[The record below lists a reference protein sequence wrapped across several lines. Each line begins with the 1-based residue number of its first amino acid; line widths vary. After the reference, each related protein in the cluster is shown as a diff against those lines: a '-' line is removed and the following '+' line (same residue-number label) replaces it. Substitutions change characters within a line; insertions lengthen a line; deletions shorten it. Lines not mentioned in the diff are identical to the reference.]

1 MRHLIVVF
9 SLIILSFQANG
20 QLYMAQNGEVSFFS
34 KTPLEDIDALNKQVG
49 SIINADNN
57 EVAVQMRVTS
67 FVFPNKLMQE
77 HFNENYLES
86 DKFPSATFKGKIR
99 EVVELKVPGTYAVTA
114 AGTATI
120 HGITRPIELKGS
132 IISTGNQLM
141 LNCQFDIKL
150 VDYKIN
156 IPRIVFAKIAEVIR
170 VTSKINYSQKQ

>member
-1 MRHLIVVF
+1 MRYLIAVLG
-9 SLIILSFQANG
+9 LILFSFQVNG

-49 SIINADNN
+49 SIINTDNN
-57 EVAVQMRVTS
+57 EVAVQMRVTN

-99 EVVELKVPGTYAVTA
+99 ESVDLKVPGTYSVTA
-114 AGTATI
+114 AGSATI
-120 HGITRPIELKGS
+120 HGVSRSIEIKGT
-132 IISTGNQLM
+132 IVSTGDQIS

-150 VDYKIN
+150 VDYKID
-156 IPRIVFAKIAEVIR
+156 IPKIVFAKIAEVIR
-170 VTSKINYSQKQ
+170 VSSKINYVKK

>member
-9 SLIILSFQANG
+9 SLIILGYQANG

-99 EVVELKVPGTYAVTA
+99 EVVDLKVPGTYAVTA
-114 AGTATI
+114 VGTATI
-120 HGITRPIELKGS
+120 HGITRPIEIKGNVV
-132 IISTGNQLM
+132 STGDQLT
-141 LNCQFDIKL
+141 LSCQFDIKL
-150 VDYKIN
+150 VDYKID
-156 IPRIVFAKIAEVIR
+156 IPKIVFAKIAEVIR
-170 VTSKINYSQKQ
+170 VSSKINYVKK

>member
-1 MRHLIVVF
+1 MRHLILF
-9 SLIILSFQANG
+9 LGLLFCGLQAKA
-20 QLYMAQNGEVSFFS
+20 QMFMAQNGEVSFFS

-49 SIINADNN
+49 SIINTDNN

-99 EVVELKVPGTYAVTA
+99 EVLDLNIPGTYAVTA
-114 AGTATI
+114 AGTASI
-120 HGITRPIELKGS
+120 HGITKPIELKGT
-132 IISTGNQLM
+132 ILSTGNQLT
-141 LNCQFDIKL
+141 LNCQFEIKL
-150 VDYKIN
+150 VDYKID

-170 VTSKINYSQKQ
+170 VTSKINYTKK

>member
-1 MRHLIVVF
+1 MRHLIIVIGLF
-9 SLIILSFQANG
+9 ILGFQANG

-57 EVAVQMRVTS
+57 EVAVQMRVSS

-99 EVVELKVPGTYAVTA
+99 EVVDLRVPGTYVVTA
-114 AGTATI
+114 VGTATI
-120 HGITRPIELKGS
+120 HGITNPIEIKGNIVS
-132 IISTGNQLM
+132 KGEQVSLT
-141 LNCQFDIKL
+141 CQFDIKL
-150 VDYKIN
+150 VDYKIA

-170 VTSKINYSQKQ
+170 VNSKINYVKK

>member
-1 MRHLIVVF
+1 MRNLILVF
-9 SLIILSFQANG
+9 GLLFCGLHANG

-49 SIINADNN
+49 SIINTTNN
-57 EVAVQMRVTS
+57 EVAVQMRVTN

-99 EVVELKVPGTYAVTA
+99 EEVDLKVPGTYAVTA
-114 AGTATI
+114 AGSATI
-120 HGITRPIELKGS
+120 HGVTKSIELKGT
-132 IISTGNQLM
+132 IVSTGDQLS

-150 VDYKIN
+150 VDYAID
-156 IPRIVFAKIAEVIR
+156 IPKIVFAKIAEVIR
-170 VTSKINYSQKQ
+170 VRSKISYQKK